1 MPARATHGGGGG
13 GAGGK
18 GAGVGGEA
26 AESGTK
32 EKVDKM
38 QRLIV
43 NNHSK
48 ICMLYIYQP
57 CMRTHACT
65 EGEGV
70 QDGTSDRKAQ
80 GDAGK
85 TG

>member
-18 GAGVGGEA
+18 GAGVGGGE

-38 QRLIV
+38 QGLIV
-43 NNHSK
+43 NN
-48 ICMLYIYQP
+48 
-57 CMRTHACT
+57 
-65 EGEGV
+65 
-70 QDGTSDRKAQ
+70 
-80 GDAGK
+80 
-85 TG
+85 

>member
-18 GAGVGGEA
+18 GAGVEGAE

-38 QRLIV
+38 QSLIV
-43 NNHSK
+43 NN
-48 ICMLYIYQP
+48 
-57 CMRTHACT
+57 
-65 EGEGV
+65 
-70 QDGTSDRKAQ
+70 
-80 GDAGK
+80 
-85 TG
+85 